1 MELPR
6 PLLNLIKAS
15 FTIKDQWPSGKAL
28 EDECKGFFFLIHMHK
43 KSEKIQRSLKLKDFQ
58 FVHYNKE
65 IAKVYKS
72 FKRS

>member
-28 EDECKGFFFLIHMHK
+28 EDECKGFFFLIHMH
-43 KSEKIQRSLKLKDFQ
+43 QRSLKLKDFQ